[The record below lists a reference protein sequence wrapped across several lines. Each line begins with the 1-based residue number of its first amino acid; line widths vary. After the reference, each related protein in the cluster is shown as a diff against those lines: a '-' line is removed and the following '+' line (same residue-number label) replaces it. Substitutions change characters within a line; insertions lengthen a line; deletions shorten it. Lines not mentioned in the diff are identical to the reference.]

1 MISNRMYRLRRAL
14 LAALYEYD
22 SYQDLDTVLCNPA
35 VICVNPSPEEA
46 RTEWKNL
53 REWGLTDA
61 LAGYGGS
68 VCRLSAFVRKAME
81 ETGNPPRDERL
92 WGYGVC

>member
-1 MISNRMYRLRRAL
+1 MKSNRMYRLRRAL

-68 VCRLSAFVRKAME
+68 VRQAV
-81 ETGNPPRDERL
+81 
-92 WGYGVC
+92 GVCAKGDGRDRESSAR